1 MGGKANPLFNTFY
14 ADDEVETW
22 DALKKLVF
30 IYLFTSEFIT
40 TSGIYKLTKKRIK
53 DATAVE
59 SIPLLDHYMGIR
71 KLTKE
76 NYRRALYALADRW
89 TEEYDLES
97 QFGFRNAVY
106 DEVQSV
112 VFVKRRLAFIL
123 GGRADWILESI
134 ASDKKLLQNKPR
146 AFWEE
151 FNKCHA
157 EKLAE
162 LKEKAIELEKKYGKR
177 GEKRAATV
185 EKPETPTE
193 TKKPEPGAVKEIQ
206 NKKKKEDAVFQK
218 KIDEG
223 LQYFHSGLKDEDD
236 YQHIAAAFLHCVTSL
251 KTGNPCSLKTQWDM
265 IERLLKEQNPLVI
278 SRACYLFNKAVDED
292 KAKRFPYLV
301 AIIPSAWV
309 WFKKNFPEKGDPLF
323 DEESGIEK
331 RMKEKR
337 EART

>member
-1 MGGKANPLFNTFY
+1 MGAKANPIFNTFY

-22 DALKKLVF
+22 DALKKFLF
-30 IYLFTSEFIT
+30 IYLFTGEYLT
-40 TSGIYKLTKKRIK
+40 TSGIYKITKKRIK
-53 DATAVE
+53 DATAID
-59 SIPLLDHYMGIR
+59 SIPLIDHYLGIR

-89 TEEYDLES
+89 TEEFDLES
-97 QFGFRNAVY
+97 QYGFRNAPY
-106 DEVQSV
+106 DESQSV
-112 VFVKRRLAFIL
+112 IFVKRRLAFIL
-123 GGRADWILESI
+123 GGRADWLLESI
-134 ASDKKLLQNKPR
+134 NSDKKLLQNRPR
-146 AFWEE
+146 AFWDE
-151 FNKCHA
+151 FEKYHA

-162 LKEKAIELEKKYGKR
+162 LRAKAIELQEKYGKR
-177 GEKRAATV
+177 V
-185 EKPETPTE
+185 
-193 TKKPEPGAVKEIQ
+193 
-206 NKKKKEDAVFQK
+206 KKKEPDAVPETKERPAPQATSKTEEMKTKKQTEDAEFQK

-236 YQHIAAAFLHCVTSL
+236 YQHIATAFLHCITSL

-265 IERLLKEQNPLVI
+265 IERLLKEDTPLVI

-309 WFKKNFPEKGDPLF
+309 WFKKNFPEKVDPLF

-331 RMKEKR
+331 LMKEKR

>member
-30 IYLFTSEFIT
+30 IYLFTGEFIT

-59 SIPLLDHYMGIR
+59 SIPLLDHYLGIR

-76 NYRRALYALADRW
+76 NYRRALYALADKW
-89 TEEYDLES
+89 TEELDLEN
-97 QFGFRNAVY
+97 QYGFRNAPY
-106 DEVQSV
+106 DEKQSV

-123 GGRADWILESI
+123 GGRADWIMESI
-134 ASDKKLLQNKPR
+134 ASDRKLLQNQPR
-146 AFWEE
+146 AFWQEFEE
-151 FNKCHA
+151 YHA

-162 LKEKAIELEKKYGKR
+162 LRAKAEELQKKYGKR
-177 GEKRAATV
+177 KEKKIPDKEEKAEKV
-185 EKPETPTE
+185 EPQ
-193 TKKPEPGAVKEIQ
+193 AVKKIQ
-206 NKKKKEDAVFQK
+206 SKKQEEDAEFQK
-218 KIDEG
+218 KIEEG
-223 LQYFHSGLKDEDD
+223 LQYFQSGLKDEDD
-236 YQHIAAAFLHCVTSL
+236 YRHIETAFLHCVTSL
-251 KTGNPCSLKTQWDM
+251 KTGNPCSLKTQWGM
-265 IERLLKEQNPLVI
+265 IERLLKEDNALVI
-278 SRACYLFNKAVDED
+278 SRACYLFNKAVDDD

-301 AIIPSAWV
+301 GILPSAWV

-331 RMKEKR
+331 RMREKR
-337 EART
+337 EARTR